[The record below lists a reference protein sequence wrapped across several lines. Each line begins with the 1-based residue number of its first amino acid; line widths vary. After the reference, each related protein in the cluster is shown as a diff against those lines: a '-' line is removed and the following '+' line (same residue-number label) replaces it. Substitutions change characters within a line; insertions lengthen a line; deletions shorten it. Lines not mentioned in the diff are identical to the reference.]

1 MKHHN
6 PQKDSPEA
14 KTLELRGQTR
24 FLTRSILLSETG
36 SGWIIK
42 WIIFFTLF
50 LFLAFVLWA
59 SYMEIDE
66 VSSAQGEIQP
76 QGELVKIQHL
86 IGGRIIHI
94 AVSEGQLV
102 KKGDL
107 LIKLDPEISKL
118 KIDEFTIKHKV
129 LQAESVRLNALLD
142 GKTPDFS
149 SLKQI
154 EAHIIRDQNRLF
166 QENIRRDRSGES
178 MIKNQIRQTQAQISE
193 LIREE
198 KKLKKNVELQK
209 EEMKLRK
216 ELLDKGLYSK
226 LSYLSLQ
233 RNFNDSQ
240 TRLKQLPD
248 QYNQLRARL
257 NEMKGKLD
265 EYVAKVRENYSKE
278 LALVNSNIMQTEK
291 ILAQFNSNLEYLE
304 LKSPVDGFIH
314 WMRPKSAL
322 EIAEPGATLMEIVPS
337 DKELLAQVKISARD
351 IGHVSKG
358 QFASVKLTTY
368 NFRRYGDIDGSVKE
382 LSPSAFINE
391 KGESYYKATI
401 KLDKNNL
408 GTDPSKNRVLPG
420 MVLTADI
427 KTGSKT
433 LFEYLLKPIYY
444 SSQSAF
450 RER

>member
-1 MKHHN
+1 MKHLN
-6 PQKDSPEA
+6 PKKDSPEA
-14 KTLELRGQTR
+14 RTLELRGQTR

-36 SGWIIK
+36 SSWLIK
-42 WIIFFTLF
+42 WIIFFTLI
-50 LFLAFVLWA
+50 LFTAFVLWA
-59 SYMEIDE
+59 SYMELDE
-66 VSSAQGEIQP
+66 VSSADGEIQP

-86 IGGRIIHI
+86 IGGRIINI

-102 KKGDL
+102 KKGDIL
-107 LIKLDPEISKL
+107 LKLDPEISKL

-129 LQAESVRLNALLD
+129 LQAEAIRLNALLE
-142 GKTPDFS
+142 KQLPDFS
-149 SLKQI
+149 NLK
-154 EAHIIRDQNRLF
+154 EMDKEIIQDQNRLY
-166 QENIRRDRSGES
+166 QENLRRDKSGES

-193 LIREE
+193 LVREE
-198 KKLKKNVELQK
+198 KKLKSNLKIQE

-233 RNFNDSQ
+233 RNFNNSK
-240 TRLKQLPD
+240 TRLNQLPD
-248 QYNQLRARL
+248 QYNQLKARS
-257 NEMKGKLD
+257 NELKGKLE
-265 EYVAKVRENYSKE
+265 EYDAKVREAYSKE
-278 LALVNSNIMQTEK
+278 LAQVNSNILQTEK
-291 ILAQFNSNLEYLE
+291 ILAQFNSNLEYLAV
-304 LKSPVDGFIH
+304 KSPVDGFIH

-322 EIAEPGATLMEIVPS
+322 EIAEPGATLMEIVPA
-337 DKELLAQVKISARD
+337 DKELLAQVRISARD
-351 IGHVSKG
+351 IGHVSIG
-358 QFASVKLTTY
+358 QFASVKLATY
-368 NFRRYGDIDGSVKE
+368 NFRRYGDIDGIVTE

-391 KGESYYKATI
+391 KGESYYKANI
-401 KLDKNNL
+401 KLNKNYL
-408 GTDPSKNRVLPG
+408 GNNPSENRVLPG

>member
-1 MKHHN
+1 MKHLN

-14 KTLELRGQTR
+14 RTLELRGQTR

-50 LFLAFVLWA
+50 LFAAFILWA
-59 SYMEIDE
+59 SHMEIDE
-66 VSSAQGEIQP
+66 VSSADGEIQP

-102 KKGDL
+102 KQGDL
-107 LIKLDPEISKL
+107 LLKLDPEISKL

-129 LQAESVRLNALLD
+129 LLVEAVRLNALLEN
-142 GKTPDFS
+142 KTPDFS
-149 SLKQI
+149 NLKDMDKK
-154 EAHIIRDQNRLF
+154 IINDQNRLYK
-166 QENIRRDRSGES
+166 QNLRRDKSGES
-178 MIKNQIRQTQAQISE
+178 MIENQIRQTTAQISE

-198 KKLKKNVELQK
+198 NKLKRNLKLQE

-248 QYNQLRARL
+248 QYRQLKARL
-257 NEMKGKLD
+257 NEMKGKLE
-265 EYVAKVRENYSKE
+265 EYDAKVRETYSKE
-278 LALVNSNIMQTEK
+278 LAEVNSNILQTSK
-291 ILAQFNSNLEYLE
+291 VLAQFNSNLEYLV

-314 WMRPKSAL
+314 WMRSNSAL

-337 DKELLAQVKISARD
+337 DKELLAQVKISSRD
-351 IGHVSKG
+351 IGHVRRG
-358 QFASVKLTTY
+358 QFASVKLSTFNY
-368 NFRRYGDIDGSVKE
+368 RRYGDIDGSVKE

-401 KLDKNNL
+401 KLEKNFL
-408 GTDPSKNRVLPG
+408 GSDPFQNRVLPG